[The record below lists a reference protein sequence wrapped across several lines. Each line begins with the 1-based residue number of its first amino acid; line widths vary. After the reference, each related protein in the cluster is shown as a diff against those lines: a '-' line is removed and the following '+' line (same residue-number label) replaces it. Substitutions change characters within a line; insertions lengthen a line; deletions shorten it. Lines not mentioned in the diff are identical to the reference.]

1 MHMLTLR
8 IFSKETG
15 GLVVDQTT
23 MVDHLKTLEQVEQS
37 FDMVVGM
44 VGGEEIRYTVTV
56 QLQFDPP
63 LVLEDDDD
71 PAPTPE

>member
-1 MHMLTLR
+1 MLTLR

-23 MVDHLKTLEQVEQS
+23 MVDHLRTLEQVEQS
-37 FDMVVGM
+37 FDMVVGV
-44 VGGEEIRYTVTV
+44 VGGEEIRDTVTV

-63 LVLEDDDD
+63 LVLEEDDDS
-71 PAPTPE
+71 PPSSE